1 VIAGKALS
9 GGFYPVSVVLSSTE
23 VLGVFRPGD
32 HGSTFGGNPLACA
45 VARSALRVIVEER
58 LAERSAELGAY
69 ALARLRKMRSGKV
82 VGVRGRGLWL
92 AIELNVPARPI
103 CETLRDRG
111 VLCKETHETV
121 IRIAPPLMIS
131 REDLDWGLEQ
141 IERVLDERCVE
152 STEAHSTKNEEA
164 AFAPVV

>member
-1 VIAGKALS
+1 VM
-9 GGFYPVSVVLSSTE
+9 SSRE

-45 VARSALRVIVEER
+45 VARAALRVVVEEK

-69 ALARLRKMRSGKV
+69 ALARLQQLQSKHV
-82 VGVRGRGLWL
+82 VEVRGRGLWL

-103 CETLRDRG
+103 CEALRDRG

-131 REDLDWGLEQ
+131 REDLDWGLER
-141 IERVLDERCVE
+141 IEYVIEGDREIRSDERRPR
-152 STEAHSTKNEEA
+152 SEED
-164 AFAPVV
+164 AFSRVA